1 MADDRKER
9 FAAFKAKFDSV
20 SFLSR
25 LSRLLRLGLR
35 PGSAL
40 KFGLLTVTLTSMK
53 REILLVVASLV
64 KTTMCQYRLNSYEF
78 QENEMENKRA
88 FFVVFR

>member
-1 MADDRKER
+1 VADDRKER

-53 REILLVVASLV
+53 PSLLSCTIPGEHDDEDSTRTTSR
-64 KTTMCQYRLNSYEF
+64 KTNWKQ
-78 QENEMENKRA
+78 KGV
-88 FFVVFR
+88 FVVFR